1 VNGKT
6 YGPAAPGASVVKN
19 VALST
24 ESLTQAYA
32 EANLADDADLAALVN
47 VAEAVEAPAPPQTLA
62 D

>member
-1 VNGKT
+1 
-6 YGPAAPGASVVKN
+6 VVKN